1 LFGTFHEMD
10 EVKNKHYAES
20 MEHFEKAKRGL
31 GKSEEKEKK
40 KKKLIISGTGNKGNE
55 GIGMRKL
62 FE

>member
-1 LFGTFHEMD
+1 MD

-20 MEHFEKAKRGL
+20 MEHFEKAKKGL